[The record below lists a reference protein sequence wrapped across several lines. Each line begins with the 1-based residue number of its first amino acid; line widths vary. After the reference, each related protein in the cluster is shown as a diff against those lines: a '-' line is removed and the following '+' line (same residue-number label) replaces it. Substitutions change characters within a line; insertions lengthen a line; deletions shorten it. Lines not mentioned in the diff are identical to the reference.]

1 MYHGYSETMS
11 VYIYPR
17 KRQARASCIGAYLG
31 NLKRP
36 HQTPPQVVVFMGNST
51 ETQIIGNSTKILII
65 GNSTKILIIGNSTKI
80 QIILNYPV
88 NLEQI
93 EMFIVASFGA
103 SDSQRGMQKK
113 PSLG

>member
-1 MYHGYSETMS
+1 MYHGCPETMS

-51 ETQIIGNSTKILII
+51 ETQIIGNSTKIQ
-65 GNSTKILIIGNSTKI
+65 IIGNSTKI
-80 QIILNYPV
+80 QIILNYPA

-93 EMFIVASFGA
+93 KMFIVALFEA
-103 SDSQRGMQKK
+103 SDK
-113 PSLG
+113 PKGYAEEAVLRLRVF